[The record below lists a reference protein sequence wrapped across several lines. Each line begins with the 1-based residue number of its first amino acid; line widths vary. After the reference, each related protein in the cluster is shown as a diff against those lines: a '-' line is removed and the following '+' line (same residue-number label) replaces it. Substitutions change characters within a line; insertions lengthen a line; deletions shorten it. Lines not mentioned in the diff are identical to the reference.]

1 MDDLISRKAAID
13 AVDRAVTKEAAR
25 WSLRE
30 LPAVES
36 FTIEEMVMF
45 INMVEMMRKEC
56 NKDFYYSPIL
66 SSVNRKVRDVFWNS
80 SV

>member
-1 MDDLISRKAAID
+1 MDDLISRKTAID

-25 WSLRE
+25 WSLQE

-56 NKDFYYSPIL
+56 DKSFYYNPIL
-66 SSVNRKVRDVFWNS
+66 SSVN
-80 SV
+80 

>member
-1 MDDLISRKAAID
+1 MSDLISRKAAIN

-25 WSLRE
+25 WSLQE
-30 LPAVES
+30 LPAVEP

-56 NKDFYYSPIL
+56 SKDFYYSPIL
-66 SSVNRKVRDVFWNS
+66 RSVNRKVRDVFWTS

>member
-25 WSLRE
+25 WSLQE